1 MFQKKQIIYSE
12 TLGVCVVDNIVS
24 LAASKREK
32 AVPYYVLKP
41 VFEDKVSYIPVE
53 HHRVVLRDMFT
64 GEEALKLKETEQYEK
79 DKHLRQAVDYVLD
92 KVAIKYNYNK
102 EDRIT
107 WDSSMQYTNLCWE
120 PRTSMISSQ
129 SSCTIKA
136 GTASRI

>member
-53 HHRVVLRDMFT
+53 HHRVVLRD
-64 GEEALKLKETEQYEK
+64 KETEQYEK

-92 KVAIKYNYNK
+92 KVAIK
-102 EDRIT
+102 
-107 WDSSMQYTNLCWE
+107 
-120 PRTSMISSQ
+120 
-129 SSCTIKA
+129 
-136 GTASRI
+136 

>member
-32 AVPYYVLKP
+32 PVLYYVLKP

-53 HHRVVLRDMFT
+53 HHRVVL
-64 GEEALKLKETEQYEK
+64 ETEQYEK

-92 KVAIKYNYNK
+92 KVAIK
-102 EDRIT
+102 
-107 WDSSMQYTNLCWE
+107 
-120 PRTSMISSQ
+120 
-129 SSCTIKA
+129 
-136 GTASRI
+136 

>member
-12 TLGVCVVDNIVS
+12 TLGVCVVDNIVP

-53 HHRVVLRDMFT
+53 HHRVVLR
-64 GEEALKLKETEQYEK
+64 EHYEK

-92 KVAIKYNYNK
+92 RVAIK
-102 EDRIT
+102 
-107 WDSSMQYTNLCWE
+107 
-120 PRTSMISSQ
+120 
-129 SSCTIKA
+129 
-136 GTASRI
+136 

>member
-1 MFQKKQIIYSE
+1 MPDKMFLKKNAVCDIIDVCKYGGKSMFQKKQIIYSE

-32 AVPYYVLKP
+32 PVPYYVLKP

-64 GEEALKLKETEQYEK
+64 REEALKLRKTEQYEK

-92 KVAIKYNYNK
+92 KVAIK
-102 EDRIT
+102 
-107 WDSSMQYTNLCWE
+107 
-120 PRTSMISSQ
+120 
-129 SSCTIKA
+129 
-136 GTASRI
+136 

>member
-12 TLGVCVVDNIVS
+12 TLGVCVVDNIVP

-41 VFEDKVSYIPVE
+41 VFADKVSYIPVE

-64 GEEALKLKETEQYEK
+64 REEALKLKETEQYEK

-92 KVAIKYNYNK
+92 KVAIK
-102 EDRIT
+102 
-107 WDSSMQYTNLCWE
+107 
-120 PRTSMISSQ
+120 
-129 SSCTIKA
+129 
-136 GTASRI
+136 

>member
-41 VFEDKVSYIPVE
+41 VE

-64 GEEALKLKETEQYEK
+64 REEALKLKETEQYK
-79 DKHLRQAVDYVLD
+79 NDKHLRQAVDYVLD
-92 KVAIKYNYNK
+92 KVAIK
-102 EDRIT
+102 
-107 WDSSMQYTNLCWE
+107 
-120 PRTSMISSQ
+120 
-129 SSCTIKA
+129 
-136 GTASRI
+136 

>member
-1 MFQKKQIIYSE
+1 MPDKMFLKKNAVCDIIDVYVNTEVKACFKRNRLYSE

-32 AVPYYVLKP
+32 PVLYYVLKP

-92 KVAIKYNYNK
+92 KVAIK
-102 EDRIT
+102 
-107 WDSSMQYTNLCWE
+107 
-120 PRTSMISSQ
+120 
-129 SSCTIKA
+129 
-136 GTASRI
+136 

>member
-64 GEEALKLKETEQYEK
+64 GEEALSLRKL
-79 DKHLRQAVDYVLD
+79 
-92 KVAIKYNYNK
+92 
-102 EDRIT
+102 
-107 WDSSMQYTNLCWE
+107 SSM
-120 PRTSMISSQ
+120 RRISTLGRQ
-129 SSCTIKA
+129 LTMYW
-136 GTASRI
+136 TRWL

>member
-32 AVPYYVLKP
+32 PVLYYVLKP

-64 GEEALKLKETEQYEK
+64 REEALKLKETEQYK
-79 DKHLRQAVDYVLD
+79 NDKHLRQAVDYVLD
-92 KVAIKYNYNK
+92 KVESDYGNA
-102 EDRIT
+102 
-107 WDSSMQYTNLCWE
+107 
-120 PRTSMISSQ
+120 
-129 SSCTIKA
+129 
-136 GTASRI
+136 

>member
-64 GEEALKLKETEQYEK
+64 REEALKLK
-79 DKHLRQAVDYVLD
+79 
-92 KVAIKYNYNK
+92 
-102 EDRIT
+102 IT
-107 WDSSMQYTNLCWE
+107 TR
-120 PRTSMISSQ
+120 RTGLH
-129 SSCTIKA
+129 
-136 GTASRI
+136 GTAACNTQICAGNQGLR

>member
-64 GEEALKLKETEQYEK
+64 REEALKLKETEQYK
-79 DKHLRQAVDYVLD
+79 NDKHLRQAVDYVLD
-92 KVAIKYNYNK
+92 KVA
-102 EDRIT
+102 RIT

-136 GTASRI
+136 GTASQI